1 MGQKKVAISNRNCKK
16 DRGGWQEKDLTIL
29 QVDSLEE
36 NVFSRSPVE
45 ISASN
50 SFYCP
55 PLVCLQL
62 WSQRGQGG
70 APQLWFLSSSST
82 NLLARLWVSLSP
94 SGSLQL
100 SSLDS
105 EAQTDNS
112 LRSAKREGK
121 NGLSQG
127 DGVADGNRV
136 RIWVSEL
143 TLWRL
148 STCHRLPPRLGCRTV
163 FHCPWGT

>member
-1 MGQKKVAISNRNCKK
+1 MD
-16 DRGGWQEKDLTIL
+16 DRRKTLTIL

-36 NVFSRSPVE
+36 KVFSRSPVE

-55 PLVCLQL
+55 PLLMFAVMK
-62 WSQRGQGG
+62 SERTGRS
-70 APQLWFLSSSST
+70 PQLWPLSSAST

-94 SGSLQL
+94 SGSLKL
-100 SSLDS
+100 SSLDR

-121 NGLSQG
+121 NGLSHG
-127 DGVADGNRV
+127 DGVGQMETEI
-136 RIWVSEL
+136 RICVSEL
-143 TLWRL
+143 TLWCL

-163 FHCPWGT
+163 FHCSWGT